1 MRRIGSG
8 LQVLLGLAL
17 LLALVAAVGWL
28 IYTTVTEAPAV
39 VAAVVTGILAILG
52 LGVQRY
58 FEQQREDERIRRERM
73 APIYEQLVRQLHLI
87 AGDSIEQSDVETFF
101 GELAQSLQLWG
112 APPVVKAFN
121 AWRSTTTE
129 NVAEG
134 EVTLGM
140 FFAYEDLLLETRADL
155 GVSNDGLERGDL
167 LRIFIND
174 LDEHLLPTADEE
186 LSPPLIAVP

>member
-1 MRRIGSG
+1 MRRVGSA

-17 LLALVAAVGWL
+17 LLALVGAVGWL
-28 IYTTVTEAPAV
+28 TYTTVTEAPAV

-58 FEQQREDERIRRERM
+58 FEQQREDERVRRERM

-87 AGDSIEQSDVETFF
+87 AGDSVEQADVESFF

-121 AWRSTTTE
+121 AWRSTTSE

-134 EVTLGM
+134 EVALDM
-140 FFAYEDLLLETRADL
+140 FFAYEDLLLVTRADL

-174 LDEHLLPTADEE
+174 LDDHFPGDEE
-186 LSPPLIAVP
+186 VLGRP